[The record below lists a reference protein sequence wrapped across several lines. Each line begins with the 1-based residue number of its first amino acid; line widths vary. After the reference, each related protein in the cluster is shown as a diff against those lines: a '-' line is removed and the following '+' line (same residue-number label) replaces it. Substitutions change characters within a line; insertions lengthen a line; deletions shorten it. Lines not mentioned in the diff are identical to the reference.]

1 MESRLRS
8 KADDAVLIVVDMQE
22 KLLPAMHGA
31 DGVAR
36 KAETLIRGCLLLGIP
51 VIFTQQYTKG
61 LGETIPSLKDAYTEA
76 ASAYAAGAGYDV
88 APGAANCAQTA
99 FSYIEK
105 TSFSAVDEPAFVK
118 ALDCTERSETILCG
132 VESHVCVMQTA
143 EDLYG
148 RGHIVRIAADAAA
161 SRKTADSD
169 LAYSRMAQEGMTVT
183 TTEALLFDFMKS
195 SKHPAFRSI
204 SELVKA

>member
-1 MESRLRS
+1 MDDGLRS
-8 KADDAVLIVVDMQE
+8 AVDDALLVVVDMQE
-22 KLLPAMHGA
+22 KLVPAMHGA

-76 ASAYAAGAGYDV
+76 ASAYADSAGYGI

-118 ALDCTERSETILCG
+118 AIDCTERNEIILCG

-143 EDLYG
+143 GDLYR
-148 RGHIVRIAADAAA
+148 RGHTVRIAADASA
-161 SRKTADSD
+161 SRSTLDSD
-169 LAYSRMAQEGMTVT
+169 FAYSRMTQEGITVT